1 MFYLRALFSA
11 GMVAAALFSATALYA
26 AGMEPETSL
35 LLLNMAEGGG
45 SINVKNSDH
54 QASLLHVTLYD
65 LPDYKDK
72 TVPQVIATQ
81 PISRVEGGEIQR
93 VRFVVSSAEPI
104 KVEHFK
110 RVIFEGI
117 QQRTPGSQKVAFTVR
132 QDLPVLIRPKGLPEV
147 KDPWTRLTWSVK
159 GKELTVTNPSP
170 YVVRLSPQLQLLPS
184 KTAATLAKTYILP
197 GQTLTAKVAST
208 ASLAG
213 NTQIKLMPASRYG
226 FQVDDYFAPLVSL

>member
-1 MFYLRALFSA
+1 MFYLRTLFSA
-11 GMVAAALFSATALYA
+11 GIIAAALFSSTALYA
-26 AGMEPETSL
+26 AGMEPETSVV
-35 LLLNMAEGGG
+35 LLNMAERGG
-45 SINVKNSDH
+45 SINVKNSDP

-65 LPDYKDK
+65 LPDDK
-72 TVPQVIATQ
+72 SGPQVIVTQ
-81 PISRVEGGEIQR
+81 PVARVEGGQLHR

-117 QQRTPGSQKVAFTVR
+117 QQRHPGSQNIAFTVR
-132 QDLPVLIRPKGLPEV
+132 QDLPVIIHPAGLPEV
-147 KDPWTRLTWSVK
+147 KDPWTGLKWTLK

-170 YVVRLSPQLQLLPS
+170 YIVRLSQQLQLLPS

-197 GQTLTAKVAST
+197 GQTLSVKVAPT

-226 FQVDDYFAPLVSL
+226 FQVGDYLAPLVSL

>member
-11 GMVAAALFSATALYA
+11 GMIAAALFSSTALYA
-26 AGMEPETSL
+26 EGMQPETSVV
-35 LLLNMAEGGG
+35 LLNMAEGGG
-45 SINVKNSDH
+45 SINVTNSDH
-54 QASLLHVTLYD
+54 KASLLHVTLYD
-65 LPDYKDK
+65 LPDDK
-72 TVPQVIATQ
+72 AGPQVIVTQ
-81 PISRVEGGEIQR
+81 PIARVEGGQQHR
-93 VRFVVSSAEPI
+93 VRFVISSAEPI

-117 QQRTPGSQKVAFTVR
+117 QQRSPGSQNISFTVR
-132 QDLPVLIRPKGLPEV
+132 QDLPVLIHPEGLPEV
-147 KDPWTRLTWSVK
+147 KDAWTRLTWSVK

-170 YVVRLSPQLQLLPS
+170 YVVRLSPQLELLPS

-213 NTQIKLMPASRYG
+213 NTQVKLMPASRYG
-226 FQVDDYFAPLVSL
+226 FQVDDYLAPLVNR